1 MRPKTLTTTTSWGCC
16 RMTRNL
22 RSARYGAVL
31 TFVLGGLMVGTMTV
45 RIPALTDKLGL
56 SESTVGA
63 ILLVW
68 GLGALVTMQAMR
80 GIMARAGSRAVLR
93 VGGPLTALSLVAVA
107 FAPDLPWLM
116 VAVAVFGLGFGM
128 VDIAMNAQG
137 STVEQAYGRPLMNGM
152 HAGWCVGA
160 IAAGAVGSL
169 SIALGLSFTAN
180 VALIGLAALPVM
192 ILLGRTYLP
201 ESPAARATATT
212 RRRMPPI
219 VYLLGAIM
227 FFAFMVEGTVAD
239 WNGLYMRNELGA
251 PEALAA
257 LGYPVFEAGMLIA
270 RLTGDRLRT
279 RFGVRG
285 MLTVSGLATAGF
297 FAVVLLAPAALVAV
311 FAMFF
316 VGLGVATISPLTL
329 SLAGTAT
336 DTPGPAIA
344 QAGAMGYTGL
354 LLGPVVIG
362 FLSDATSLRTAL
374 GIGVVLGVLI
384 TLASRFLPRTEPAAV
399 SRMPL
404 PDRQPAE
411 VAA

>member
-1 MRPKTLTTTTSWGCC
+1 
-16 RMTRNL
+16 MTRAL

-31 TFVLGGLMVGTMTV
+31 TFVLAGLMVGTMTV

-63 ILLVW
+63 VLLVW
-68 GLGALVTMQAMR
+68 GLGALVTMQSMR
-80 GIMARAGSRAVLR
+80 RVMARLGSGTVLR

-107 FAPDLPWLM
+107 LAPDLPLLM
-116 VAVAVFGLGFGM
+116 VAVAFFGMAFGM
-128 VDIAMNAQG
+128 VDVAMNAQG

-160 IAAGAVGSL
+160 ITAGAAGSL
-169 SIALGLSFTAN
+169 SIAAGLSFTAN
-180 VALIGLAALPVM
+180 VALVGLVSLPLMVAV
-192 ILLGRTYLP
+192 GRTYLP
-201 ESPAARATATT
+201 EAPAAGRSAAAG
-212 RRRMPPI
+212 RRRLPPI

-239 WNGLYMRNELGA
+239 WNGLYLRDELGA

-270 RLTGDRLRT
+270 RLTGDRLRV
-279 RFGVRG
+279 RYGVRG

-297 FAVVLLAPAALVAV
+297 FALVLLAPAALVAV
-311 FAMFF
+311 GAMFF

-336 DTPGPAIA
+336 ATPGPAIA
-344 QAGAMGYTGL
+344 QAGAMGYAGL

-362 FLSDATSLRTAL
+362 FLSDATTLRTAL
-374 GIGVVLGVLI
+374 GIGVVLGLLI
-384 TLASRFLPRTEPAAV
+384 ALAGRMLPRREPAVVSTLPVTREREPAA
-399 SRMPL
+399 
-404 PDRQPAE
+404 A
-411 VAA
+411 

>member
-1 MRPKTLTTTTSWGCC
+1 
-16 RMTRNL
+16 MTRSL

-56 SESTVGA
+56 SEATVGA
-63 ILLVW
+63 VLLVW
-68 GLGALVTMQAMR
+68 GLGALVTMQSMR
-80 GIMARAGSRAVLR
+80 RIMARAGSRAVLR
-93 VGGPLTALSLVAVA
+93 IGGPLTALGLVAVA
-107 FAPDLPWLM
+107 FAPNLPSLM
-116 VAVAVFGLGFGM
+116 VAVAFFGM
-128 VDIAMNAQG
+128 AFGTVDVAMNAQG

-160 IAAGAVGSL
+160 ISAGALGSL
-169 SIALGLSFTAN
+169 AIAVGLPFTAN
-180 VALIGLAALPVM
+180 VALIGLVSLPVM
-192 ILLGRTYLP
+192 VLIGRTYLP
-201 ESPAARATATT
+201 EPPAAGTATAA

-257 LGYPVFEAGMLIA
+257 LGYPVFEMGMLIA

-285 MLTVSGLATAGF
+285 MLTVSGVATAGF
-297 FAVVLLAPAALVAV
+297 FAVVLMAPAALVAV

-336 DTPGPAIA
+336 DSPGPAIA
-344 QAGAMGYTGL
+344 QAGAMGYAGL

-362 FLSDATSLRTAL
+362 FISDATTLRTAL

-384 TLASRFLPRTEPAAV
+384 AAASRLLPRREPAAITSAV
-399 SRMPL
+399 TVTER
-404 PDRQPAE
+404 E
-411 VAA
+411 TVEAAA